1 MTIERVEIDR
11 RIKGGMNEDEQWWY
25 LCLDTDTGEFFIEHQ
40 WDYVNRFNVSQAD
53 RGKERIEIEGYQG
66 RGSDKIEAAKA
77 ELLERTG
84 S

>member
-40 WDYVNRFNVSQAD
+40 WDYVNRFNVSQAS
-53 RGKERIEIEGYQG
+53 RGTERIEIEDYRG
-66 RGSDKIEAAKA
+66 RGSEKIEAAKA
-77 ELLERTG
+77 ELLG
-84 S
+84 KSSL